1 MSRESIRVGVLDGHR
16 IVAEAMAALL
26 SRADIEVAVTVAT
39 WNELIEHASMPVDV
53 VVLDLHLGDGILIAG
68 KVEALTAMGCSTV
81 VISAHAD
88 ARSVRSAMRAGAH
101 AFVAK
106 ADTSADLVAAIRSA
120 AVGRRHL
127 AEHRTEVLDNDV
139 DIGLGPREERAL
151 VLYASGRSVREV
163 AAIMATTDETVKSY
177 IKRGRRKFREAGVD
191 VGTRVLLRAHALN
204 EGWLTESP

>member
-120 AVGRRHL
+120 AVGRRRS
-127 AEHRTEVLDNDV
+127 AAVGR
-139 DIGLGPREERAL
+139 R
-151 VLYASGRSVREV
+151 RSVGG
-163 AAIMATTDETVKSY
+163 
-177 IKRGRRKFREAGVD
+177 GRRRSRLQTTGV
-191 VGTRVLLRAHALN
+191 AHRLGFSFKNCALSN
-204 EGWLTESP
+204 KTTP